1 MFPARFIFG
10 VLCIIQVQRVDF
22 TNQEGFNTGLVTLLC
37 YSVRFFGYCQ
47 LLCLVIEML
56 YQQENILVEIDLF
69 LPDFRKHYIPVAFR
83 YPYLST
89 SLSPVQ
95 NRNLNTYLHNLIV
108 LQVFINTGKFTTL
121 PVYPTLA
128 NKLMLRR
135 LPRAVATA

>member
-83 YPYLST
+83 YPREST
-89 SLSPVQ
+89 QSTTGFRPGGRPMPMRTRYQSRVPSLSQMERSP
-95 NRNLNTYLHNLIV
+95 L
-108 LQVFINTGKFTTL
+108 
-121 PVYPTLA
+121 
-128 NKLMLRR
+128 
-135 LPRAVATA
+135 

>member
-95 NRNLNTYLHNLIV
+95 NRNLNTSLHCPRLS
-108 LQVFINTGKFTTL
+108 

>member
-56 YQQENILVEIDLF
+56 YQQENILLKLICSCRIFESTTSRLLF
-69 LPDFRKHYIPVAFR
+69 ATRTFP
-83 YPYLST
+83 
-89 SLSPVQ
+89 
-95 NRNLNTYLHNLIV
+95 
-108 LQVFINTGKFTTL
+108 
-121 PVYPTLA
+121 
-128 NKLMLRR
+128 R
-135 LPRAVATA
+135 LFPQSRIGI